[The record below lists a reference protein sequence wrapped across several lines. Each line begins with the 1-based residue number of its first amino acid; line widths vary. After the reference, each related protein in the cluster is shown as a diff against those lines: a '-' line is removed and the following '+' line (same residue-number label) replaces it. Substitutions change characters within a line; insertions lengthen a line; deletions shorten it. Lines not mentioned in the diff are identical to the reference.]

1 MPQIT
6 PPSWR
11 MGARMTYQ
19 VSRNGQMY
27 GPYTL
32 EDLKRYVASGNIL
45 GTDMAKSEEMPDWLP
60 VAQILGIAGTA
71 GTTSIPTPAAIPP
84 PAYASPST
92 YPAPSGIAY
101 PDPPNLNWGLELLLG
116 FLTCGFF
123 VVVWNLI
130 IAAWANRIQPTSK
143 ALMFYIAAT
152 VLIVL
157 NLGSSW
163 SVVISLS
170 HHVHPHHSVLGNLI
184 SLATWVVRLI
194 ARFTLRDTLEQH
206 FNGPEPL
213 GLRLNPVMTFF
224 FGGIYFQY
232 KLNEINEMK
241 QALRYQSAAR

>member
-1 MPQIT
+1 
-6 PPSWR
+6 
-11 MGARMTYQ
+11 MTYQ

-32 EDLKRYVASGNIL
+32 EDLQRYVASGNIL
-45 GTDMAKSEEMPDWLP
+45 PTDMAKSEDMPDWIP
-60 VAQILGIAGTA
+60 VAQVIGIAGTP
-71 GTTSIPTPAAIPP
+71 GTETPAAIPT
-84 PAYASPST
+84 PAYGAPST
-92 YPAPSGIAY
+92 YPQPSGVAY
-101 PDPPNLNWGLELLLG
+101 PDPPNLHWGLELLLG
-116 FLTCGFF
+116 FFTCGLF
-123 VVVWNLI
+123 VVVWNLV
-130 IAAWANRIQPTSK
+130 IAAWANRIQPASK

-163 SVVISLS
+163 GVIISLS
-170 HHVHPHHSVLGNLI
+170 HHVHPHHSVLGNLM
-184 SLATWVVRLI
+184 SLATWVARLI
-194 ARFTLRDTLEQH
+194 ARFTLRDALEQH

-241 QALRYQSAAR
+241 QALRYRSPAR

>member
-1 MPQIT
+1 
-6 PPSWR
+6 
-11 MGARMTYQ
+11 MTYQ

-32 EDLKRYVASGNIL
+32 EDLQRYVASGNIL
-45 GTDMAKSEEMPDWLP
+45 GTDMAKSEDMPDWLP
-60 VAQILGIAGTA
+60 VAQILASASATGAAG
-71 GTTSIPTPAAIPP
+71 PAAIPTS
-84 PAYASPST
+84 AYAAPST
-92 YPAPSGIAY
+92 YPQPSGVAH

-116 FLTCGFF
+116 FLTCRVF

-130 IAAWANRIQPTSK
+130 IASWANRVQPASK
-143 ALMFYIAAT
+143 ALMWYIAAT
-152 VLIVL
+152 VLFVL
-157 NLGSSW
+157 ELGSSW
-163 SVVISLS
+163 TFVISLS

-184 SLATWVVRLI
+184 GIAAFVVRLI

-213 GLRLNPVMTFF
+213 GLRLSAVMTFF

-241 QALRYQSAAR
+241 QALRYRSAAQ